1 MSGSE
6 YHLISDEGI
15 ANAMGSSDGPL
26 QHRIHSHRGYKR
38 QPHAPRRHDLGNL
51 AATWAR
57 GLAITRRAMTVVHEP
72 RHDVHKLAMRAS
84 PVYA

>member
-26 QHRIHSHRGYKR
+26 QHRIHFHRGYKR
-38 QPHAPRRHDLGNL
+38 QPHALRRHDLDNL

-57 GLAITRRAMTVVHEP
+57 GLAMTVVHEP